1 MRKDSK
7 SYTVLFAF
15 LITFVFIFILS
26 ILNAS
31 TVKQVTDNER
41 LFKIKAILNA
51 FGIDFKDDGEALRL
65 FSEKIEIKQIDK
77 VELYT
82 TSAGDQRFYGIVFR
96 GNGLW
101 STITGF
107 LAVDE
112 KVERITGLEFI
123 SQAETP
129 GLGGRIEESWFKDQ
143 FRSEKIVDGV
153 IRVKSGTGDFDHENG
168 EVDAITGA
176 TQTSRSVEKI
186 INEHLELLRRVVEVN

>member
-1 MRKDSK
+1 VKRDSK
-7 SYTVLFAF
+7 TYTVFFAF

-41 LFKIKAILNA
+41 LFKVKAILKA
-51 FGIDFKDDGEALRL
+51 FAIDFKDDGEALRL
-65 FSEKIEIKQIDK
+65 FSEKVEIKQVDE
-77 VELYT
+77 VELYMS
-82 TSAGDQRFYGIVFR
+82 SAGDQKLYGIVFR

-112 KVERITGLEFI
+112 KVERITGLEII

-143 FRSEKIVDGV
+143 FRSERIVNGV
-153 IRVKSGTGDFDHENG
+153 IRVKSGSGDFDHENG
-168 EVDAITGA
+168 KVDAITGA
-176 TQTSRSVEKI
+176 TQTSKSVEKI
-186 INEHLELLRRVVEVN
+186 INEHLELLRRVLGVN